1 MTNRFRT
8 HLTAWLGL
16 LAMWLIVSAPI
27 VSQLV
32 ERARSHE
39 NPAVAL
45 MEMNMSEMSMGDMR
59 MGNMPMHKAHMKAA
73 ARGVNDGSHH
83 ASKPSMAA
91 CDYCNLL
98 ATHAAMPALRHVA
111 ESAHMFI
118 MFAATRVLSTRFTP
132 IGAFPAGRPRA
143 PPVVS

>member
-1 MTNRFRT
+1 MAPLVTYRFRK

-16 LAMWLIVSAPI
+16 IAMWLVVFAPI

-39 NPAVAL
+39 YPVVVCT
-45 MEMNMSEMSMGDMR
+45 EMNMGDMR
-59 MGNMPMHKAHMKAA
+59 MGSMHMHKAHMKMAA
-73 ARGVNDGSHH
+73 AGVNDAGHH
-83 ASKPSMAA
+83 AAKPTMAA
-91 CDYCNLL
+91 CDYCTLL
-98 ATHAAMPALRHVA
+98 ATHAAMPAIGHTA
-111 ESAHMFI
+111 ESADMLV

-143 PPVVS
+143 PPVLS